1 MKLSVK
7 SDYAVRAVLALARR
21 HSSDTSTRVE
31 TIAAEY
37 GIPPNYLVQILIELK
52 TGGLVRSQRGKTG
65 GYRLVRPPAE
75 ISFGEV
81 LRCVHGPLFDSP
93 AFSDPTCPPEL
104 RQCWNRLRDA
114 VEGEAASI
122 NFQQLI
128 EAGSEKD
135 RMFYI

>member
-21 HSSDTSTRVE
+21 YGSEVATRVE
-31 TIAAEY
+31 TIAVEH

-52 TGGLVRSQRGKTG
+52 SGGLVRSQRGKAG
-65 GYRLVRPPAE
+65 GYRLARPPAE

-81 LRCVHGPLFDSP
+81 LRCVHGPLFDTP
-93 AFSDPTCPPEL
+93 ALADSTCPPEL
-104 RQCWNRLRDA
+104 RQCWTRLRDA
-114 VEGEAASI
+114 VEGEASRI
-122 NFQQLI
+122 HFQELI
-128 EAGSEKD
+128 DAGAEKD